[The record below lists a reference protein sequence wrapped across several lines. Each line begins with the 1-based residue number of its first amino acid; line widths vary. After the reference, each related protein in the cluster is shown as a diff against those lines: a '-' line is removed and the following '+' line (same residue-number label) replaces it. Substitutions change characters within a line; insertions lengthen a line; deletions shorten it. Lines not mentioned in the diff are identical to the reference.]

1 MKKVMKNTTA
11 TGIKATPLGHGL
23 GKELSKKAATEDG
36 GTKIYQRGYPW
47 LQGRNETGSRR

>member
-11 TGIKATPLGHGL
+11 TGIKATLLGHGL

-36 GTKIYQRGYPW
+36 GTKKYQRGYPW